1 MVSRP
6 AEADNRQVMVHD
18 AATDYR
24 MAGVVGK
31 NTKSMHAGI
40 GDAVRRKEDLRLL
53 TGRGCYSDDFNFPGQ
68 AYGAALRSPHAH
80 ALIRSIDVSAARAMP
95 GVLDILTG
103 EEARKDGLKPI
114 PHLVAPGTAPDIVLH
129 NRDGSPVPAAP
140 HPILPADR
148 VRHVGTAVAF
158 VIAEAVAA
166 AKDAAE
172 RIVVEYELLPT
183 VIDAK
188 AAIEPDA
195 PRLYDDLPNIMI
207 DAEIG
212 DAAATAEAFAR
223 AVHVTR
229 LDTWVNRVTGVP
241 MEPRAAVGI
250 YDAATGR
257 YTLYA
262 GSGGIVRQKKELSAI
277 LGVPFESVRVVA
289 REIGGNFGTRN
300 SFFPEF
306 AMVAWGSRR
315 IGRPVKWT
323 AERNEAFVSDYMG
336 RDLTVSAELAL
347 DADGGFL
354 ALRSSNLSNVG
365 AHSGSYVPL
374 VKGVGLMTAGYKIP
388 VSHISARA
396 VLSTTMPTTPYRS
409 AGRPE
414 VIYVI
419 ERLIDKAAQEH
430 GFDRVALRKRN
441 LIPPSAFPYKNPQGI
456 TYDNGTYR
464 VVMDRAMELGHW
476 NGFKKR
482 RAEAKKRKKLR
493 GIGLC
498 NYLET
503 TGGYPRERADIT
515 VQPHGK
521 VDVVVGTLSSGQS
534 HETTFAQCVAEWLGV
549 PFDDVHVNESD
560 TDIVKEGGGS
570 HSARSMRLAGIVM
583 GKASDAVI
591 EKGKRIAA
599 HLLETA
605 EDDIGFA
612 AGRYTVKGTDRSV
625 TIFDAAGAA
634 ADGKSV
640 PEELRGPLD
649 ATCDETILQLGF
661 PYGAH
666 VCEVEIDPQTGALQL
681 VNYTAIDD
689 VGRAINPMVVDG
701 QTHGGVAQGVGQ
713 ALWELCAYDADGQLL
728 TASFMDYAMPR
739 ADYLPSFTTDISQ
752 VLTPTNPL
760 GVRGAGEGG
769 TTGALGAVVNAVV
782 DALAEFGVTHIEMP
796 ITPEKI
802 WRAIHTAKK

>member
-1 MVSRP
+1 M
-6 AEADNRQVMVHD
+6 N
-18 AATDYR
+18 
-24 MAGVVGK
+24 
-31 NTKSMHAGI
+31 AGI
-40 GDAVRRKEDLRLL
+40 GQTVRRKEDARLV
-53 TGRGCYSDDFNFPGQ
+53 TGRGNYSDDVNLPGQ
-68 AYGAALRSPHAH
+68 AYGAAVRSPHAH
-80 ALIRSIDVSAARAMP
+80 ALIRSIDVTAARAMP
-95 GVLDILTG
+95 GVLAVLTG
-103 EEARKDGLKPI
+103 QDALADGLTRI
-114 PHLVAPGTAPDIVLH
+114 PHLAAAGTPPDIVLT
-129 NRDGSPVPAAP
+129 NRDGSPVPVAP
-140 HPILPADR
+140 HHVLATDR

-158 VIAEAVAA
+158 VIAETITE

-172 RIVVEYELLPT
+172 KVVVDYEPLPA
-183 VIDAK
+183 VIDAT
-188 AAIEPDA
+188 AAVAPDA

-207 DAEIG
+207 DAEVG
-212 DAAATAEAFAR
+212 DAKATDAAFAR
-223 AVHVTR
+223 AAHVTR

-241 MEPRAAVGI
+241 MEPRAAVGV

-262 GSGGIVRQKKELSAI
+262 GSGGIVRQKKEIAAI
-277 LGVPFESVRVVA
+277 LNVPFESVRVVA
-289 REIGGNFGTRN
+289 HEIGGNFGTRN

-306 AMVAWGSRR
+306 ALVVWGSRKV
-315 IGRPVKWT
+315 GRPVKWT
-323 AERNEAFVSDYMG
+323 AERHEAFVTDYMG

-347 DADGGFL
+347 DADGRFL
-354 ALRSSNLSNVG
+354 ALRTNNLSNVG

-374 VKGVGLMTAGYKIP
+374 VKGVGLVTSGYRIP
-388 VSHISARA
+388 VSHIRARA
-396 VLSTTMPTTPYRS
+396 VLSTTMCTTPYRS

-464 VVMDRAMELGHW
+464 VVMDRAMELGDW
-476 NGFKKR
+476 SGFKRR
-482 RAEAKKRKKLR
+482 RAEARKRKRLR

-498 NYLET
+498 CYLET

-515 VQPHGK
+515 VHPQGR

-549 PFDDVHVNESD
+549 PFDDVYVDESD

-583 GKASDAVI
+583 GNASDLII
-591 EKGKRIAA
+591 EKGKKIAA
-599 HLLETA
+599 HMLETA
-605 EDDIGFA
+605 EDDIAFA
-612 AGRYTVKGTDRSV
+612 GGRFTVKGTDRSV
-625 TIFDAAGAA
+625 GIFDVAAAA
-634 ADGKSV
+634 ADGKDV
-640 PEELRGPLD
+640 PEDLRGPLA
-649 ATCDETILQLGF
+649 ATADETIKQLGF

-666 VCEVEIDPQTGALQL
+666 VCEVEIDPQTGDLDL
-681 VNYTAIDD
+681 VRYTAVDD

-701 QTHGGVAQGVGQ
+701 QTHGGAAQGIGQ
-713 ALWELCAYDADGQLL
+713 ALWERCIYDAHGQLL
-728 TASFMDYAMPR
+728 SASFMDYAMPR
-739 ADYLPSFTTDISQ
+739 ADLLPSFTTDISQ
-752 VLTPTNPL
+752 VLTPTNRL

-796 ITPEKI
+796 VTPERI
-802 WRAIHTAKK
+802 WRAIQSSKA

>member
-1 MVSRP
+1 MNSR
-6 AEADNRQVMVHD
+6 
-18 AATDYR
+18 
-24 MAGVVGK
+24 
-31 NTKSMHAGI
+31 I
-40 GDAVRRKEDLRLL
+40 GGTVRRKEDARLV
-53 TGRGCYSDDFNFPGQ
+53 TGRGNYSDDVNLPGQ
-68 AYGAALRSPHAH
+68 AYGAAVRSPHAH
-80 ALIRSIDVSAARAMP
+80 AHIRSIDTAEARAMP
-95 GVLDILTG
+95 GVLAVLTG
-103 EEARKDGLKPI
+103 ADAVADGLKRI
-114 PHLVAPGTAPDIVLH
+114 PHLTAAGTAPDIVLT

-140 HPILPADR
+140 HHVLPTDR

-158 VIAEAVAA
+158 VIAETVAQ

-172 RIVVEYELLPT
+172 KVEVAYEPLPA

-188 AAIEPDA
+188 AAAAPDA
-195 PRLYDDLPNIMI
+195 PRLYDDLSNIMI
-207 DAEIG
+207 DAEVG
-212 DAAATAEAFAR
+212 DAKATDEAFAR
-223 AVHVTR
+223 AAHVTK

-241 MEPRAAVGI
+241 MEPRAAVGV
-250 YDAATGR
+250 YDPQTKR

-262 GSGGIVRQKKELSAI
+262 GSGGIVRQKKEIAGI
-277 LGVPFESVRVVA
+277 LGVAFDDVRVIA
-289 REIGGNFGTRN
+289 HEIGGNFGTRN

-306 AMVAWGSRR
+306 ALVVWGSRKV
-315 IGRPVKWT
+315 GRPVKWT
-323 AERNEAFVSDYMG
+323 AERHEAFVSDYMG

-347 DADGGFL
+347 DADGRFL
-354 ALRSSNLSNVG
+354 ALRTSNLSNVG

-374 VKGVGLMTAGYKIP
+374 VKGVGLATSGYRIP
-388 VSHISARA
+388 VAHVRARA
-396 VLSTTMPTTPYRS
+396 VLSTTMCTTPYRS

-419 ERLIDKAAQEH
+419 ERLVDKAAQEH

-456 TYDNGTYR
+456 VYDNGTYR
-464 VVMDRAMELGHW
+464 VVMDRAMELGDW
-476 NGFKKR
+476 AGFKRR
-482 RAEAKKRKKLR
+482 RAEARKRKMLR

-498 NYLET
+498 CYLET

-515 VQPHGK
+515 VQPQGR

-549 PFDDVHVNESD
+549 PFDDVYIDESD

-583 GKASDAVI
+583 GNASDMIV
-591 EKGKRIAA
+591 EKGKKIAA
-599 HLLETA
+599 HMLETA
-605 EDDIGFA
+605 EEDIGFA
-612 AGRYTVKGTDRSV
+612 GGRFTVKGTDRSV
-625 TIFDAAGAA
+625 GIFDVAKAASE
-634 ADGKSV
+634 GKNV
-640 PEELRGPLD
+640 PEDLSGPLA
-649 ATCDETILQLGF
+649 ATSDETIKQLGF

-666 VCEVEIDPQTGALQL
+666 VCEVEIDPQTGKLDL
-681 VNYTAIDD
+681 VRYTAVDD

-701 QTHGGVAQGVGQ
+701 QTHGGAAQGIGQ
-713 ALWELCAYDADGQLL
+713 ALWECCTYDDEGQLL
-728 TASFMDYAMPR
+728 AASFMDYAMPR

-752 VLTPTNPL
+752 VLTPTNKL

-796 ITPEKI
+796 VTPERI
-802 WRAIHTAKK
+802 WRAIHSSKA

>member
-1 MVSRP
+1 MISSL
-6 AEADNRQVMVHD
+6 HG
-18 AATDYR
+18 T
-24 MAGVVGK
+24 
-31 NTKSMHAGI
+31 SSGI
-40 GDAVRRKEDLRLL
+40 GDPVRRKEDLRLL

-68 AYGAALRSPHAH
+68 AYGAALRAPHAH

-95 GVLDILTG
+95 GVLAVLTG
-103 EEARKDGLKPI
+103 QDARADGLQRI
-114 PHLVAPGTAPDIVLH
+114 PHLAAPGNPPDLVLK
-129 NRDGSPVPAAP
+129 NRDGSAVPVAP
-140 HPILPADR
+140 HHILPTDR

-158 VIAEAVAA
+158 VIAETVAA

-172 RIVVEYELLPT
+172 RLIVDYEPLPAVT
-183 VIDAK
+183 DAK
-188 AAIEPDA
+188 AAVENGA

-207 DAEIG
+207 DAEVG
-212 DAAATAEAFAR
+212 DATAVADAFAR
-223 AVHVTR
+223 AAFVTR
-229 LDTWVNRVTGVP
+229 LDTWINRVTGVP
-241 MEPRAAVGI
+241 MEPRCAVGI
-250 YDAATGR
+250 YDPADGR

-262 GSGGIVRQKKELSAI
+262 GSGGIVRQKKELAAI
-277 LGVPFESVRVVA
+277 LGVPFESVRVIA

-315 IGRPVKWT
+315 VGRPVKWT
-323 AERNEAFVSDYMG
+323 AERHEAFISDYMG

-347 DADGGFL
+347 DADGRFL
-354 ALRSSNLSNVG
+354 ALRTSNLSNIG

-374 VKGVGLMTAGYKIP
+374 VKGVGLATAGYRIP
-388 VSHISARA
+388 TAHIHARA
-396 VLSTTMPTTPYRS
+396 VLSTTMPTIPYRS

-430 GFDRVALRKRN
+430 GFDRVSLRRRN

-464 VVMDRAMELGHW
+464 IVMDRAMELGDW
-476 NGFKKR
+476 KGFKRR
-482 RAEAKKRKKLR
+482 RAEARKSKRLR

-498 NYLET
+498 CYLET

-515 VQPHGK
+515 VRPDRR

-549 PFDDVHVNESD
+549 PFDDVYINESD

-583 GKASDAVI
+583 GKASDLVI
-591 EKGKRIAA
+591 EKGKKIAA
-599 HLLETA
+599 HMLETA
-605 EDDIGFA
+605 EDDIAFA
-612 AGRYTVKGTDRSV
+612 GGRFTVKGTDRSV
-625 TIFDAAGAA
+625 GIFETAAAA
-634 ADGKSV
+634 ADGTSV
-640 PEELRGPLD
+640 PEDLRGPLA
-649 ATCDETILQLGF
+649 ATSDETILQLGF

-666 VCEVEIDPQTGALQL
+666 VCEVEIDPQTGALDL
-681 VNYTAIDD
+681 VRYTAVDD
-689 VGRAINPMVVDG
+689 VGRAVNPMVVDG
-701 QTHGGVAQGVGQ
+701 QTHGGAAQGIGQ
-713 ALWELCAYDADGQLL
+713 ALWELCAYDTQGQLL
-728 TASFMDYAMPR
+728 SASFMDYAMPR
-739 ADYLPSFTTDISQ
+739 ADTLPSFTTDISE
-752 VLTPTNPL
+752 VLTPTNRL

-796 ITPEKI
+796 ATPERI
-802 WRAIHTAKK
+802 WRAIHSAKKQ

>member
-1 MVSRP
+1 MP
-6 AEADNRQVMVHD
+6 
-18 AATDYR
+18 
-24 MAGVVGK
+24 
-31 NTKSMHAGI
+31 AGI
-40 GDAVRRKEDLRLL
+40 GDTVRRKEDLRLV

-68 AYGAALRSPHAH
+68 VYAAMVRSPHAH
-80 ALIRSIDVSAARAMP
+80 ARIRSIDVNAARTMP
-95 GVLDILTG
+95 GVLAVLTG
-103 EEARKDGLKPI
+103 QDALADGLTRI
-114 PHLVAPGTAPDIVLH
+114 PHLAAPGTPPDIVLH

-140 HPILPADR
+140 HPVLPTDR
-148 VRHVGTAVAF
+148 VRHVGQAVAF
-158 VIAEAVAA
+158 VIAETVAQ

-172 RIVVEYELLPT
+172 KVVVDYEPLP
-183 VIDAK
+183 VVMDG
-188 AAIEPDA
+188 AASTASDA

-207 DAEIG
+207 DAEVG
-212 DAAATAEAFAR
+212 DVAATDAAFAR
-223 AVHVTR
+223 AAYVTR

-241 MEPRAAVGI
+241 MEPRAAVGV
-250 YDAATGR
+250 YDATSGR

-262 GSGGIVRQKKELSAI
+262 GSGGIVRQKKEIAQI
-277 LGVPFESVRVVA
+277 LGVPFESVRVIA
-289 REIGGNFGTRN
+289 KEIGGNFGTRN

-306 AMVAWGSRR
+306 AMVVWGAKRV
-315 IGRPVKWT
+315 GRPVKWT
-323 AERNEAFVSDYMG
+323 AERHEAFVTDYMG

-347 DADGGFL
+347 DADGRFL

-374 VKGVGLMTAGYKIP
+374 VKGVGLVTSGYRIP
-388 VSHISARA
+388 VAHIRARA
-396 VLSTTMPTTPYRS
+396 VLSNTMCTTPYRS

-419 ERLIDKAAQEH
+419 ERLIDKAAAEH
-430 GFDRVALRKRN
+430 GFDRVSLRKRN

-464 VVMDRAMELGHW
+464 AVMDRAMELGDW
-476 NGFKKR
+476 KGFKKR
-482 RAEAKKRKKLR
+482 RTEARKRKRLR

-498 NYLET
+498 CYLET

-515 VQPHGK
+515 VQPQGK

-549 PFDDVHVNESD
+549 PFDDVHVFESD

-583 GKASDAVI
+583 GNASDAII

-599 HLLETA
+599 HMLETA
-605 EDDIGFA
+605 EDDIAFA
-612 AGRYTVKGTDRSV
+612 AGRFTVKGTDRSLG
-625 TIFDAAGAA
+625 IFDVAKAAAAG
-634 ADGKSV
+634 DKVV
-640 PEELRGPLD
+640 PDDLRGPLA
-649 ATCDETILQLGF
+649 ATADETIRQLGF

-666 VCEVEIDPQTGALQL
+666 VCEVEIDPQTGALDL
-681 VNYTAIDD
+681 IRYTAVDD

-701 QTHGGVAQGVGQ
+701 QTHGGAAQGIGQ
-713 ALWELCAYDADGQLL
+713 ALWELCAYDAEGQFLS
-728 TASFMDYAMPR
+728 ASFMDYAMPR
-739 ADYLPSFTTDISQ
+739 ADLLPSFTTDISQ
-752 VLTPTNPL
+752 VLTPTNRL

-796 ITPEKI
+796 VTPERI
-802 WRAIHTAKK
+802 WRAIHSLPSP

>member
-1 MVSRP
+1 M
-6 AEADNRQVMVHD
+6 N
-18 AATDYR
+18 
-24 MAGVVGK
+24 
-31 NTKSMHAGI
+31 AGI
-40 GDAVRRKEDLRLL
+40 GDTVRRKEDLRLL
-53 TGRGCYSDDFNFPGQ
+53 TGRGCYSDDFNLPGQ
-68 AYGAALRSPHAH
+68 AYGAVLRSPHGH
-80 ALIRSIDVSAARAMP
+80 ALIRSIDVAAARAMP
-95 GVLDILTG
+95 GVLAVLTG
-103 EEARKDGLKPI
+103 EDARADGLKAI
-114 PHLVAPGTAPDIVLH
+114 PHLAGPGAPPDIVLK
-129 NRDGSPVPAAP
+129 NRDGSAVPVAP
-140 HPILPADR
+140 HHVLPTDR

-158 VIAEAVAA
+158 VIAVTGAA
-166 AKDAAE
+166 AKDPAE
-172 RIVVEYELLPT
+172 RIVVEYEPLPAVT
-183 VIDAK
+183 EAK
-188 AAIEPDA
+188 AAVAPNA

-207 DAEIG
+207 DAEVG
-212 DAAATAEAFAR
+212 DAAATADAFAR
-223 AVHVTR
+223 AAHVTR
-229 LDTWVNRVTGVP
+229 LDTWINRVTGVP
-241 MEPRAAVGI
+241 MEPRAAVGV
-250 YDAATGR
+250 YDAASGR

-277 LGVPFESVRVVA
+277 LGVPFEAVRVIA

-306 AMVAWGSRR
+306 ALVTWGSRR

-323 AERNEAFVSDYMG
+323 CERSESFVSDYMG

-347 DADGGFL
+347 DADGRFL
-354 ALRSSNLSNVG
+354 ALRTNNLSNVG

-374 VKGVGLMTAGYKIP
+374 FKGVGLATAGYRIP
-388 VSHISARA
+388 TSYISARA

-430 GFDRVALRKRN
+430 GFDRVALRRRN
-441 LIPPSAFPYKNPQGI
+441 LIPPSALPYKNPQGL

-464 VVMDRAMELGHW
+464 AVMERALVLGDW
-476 NGFKKR
+476 KGFKRR
-482 RAEAKKRKKLR
+482 RAEARKRKRLR

-515 VQPHGK
+515 VQPQGR

-549 PFDDVHVNESD
+549 PFDDVYVNESD

-583 GKASDAVI
+583 GNASDAVI
-591 EKGKRIAA
+591 EKGKKIAA
-599 HLLETA
+599 HMLETA
-605 EDDIGFA
+605 EYDIAFA
-612 AGRYTVKGTDRSV
+612 AGRFTVKGTDRSIG
-625 TIFDAAGAA
+625 IFDVAAAA

-640 PEELRGPLD
+640 PEDLSGPLA
-649 ATCDETILQLGF
+649 ATSDETIRQLGF

-666 VCEVEIDPQTGALQL
+666 VCEVEIDPLTGALE
-681 VNYTAIDD
+681 VVRYTAVDD

-701 QTHGGVAQGVGQ
+701 QTHGGAAQGIGQ
-713 ALWELCAYDADGQLL
+713 ALWELCAYDAQGQLL
-728 TASFMDYAMPR
+728 SASFMDYCMPR
-739 ADYLPSFTTDISQ
+739 ADILPSFTTGISQ
-752 VLTPTNPL
+752 VLTPTNRL

-796 ITPEKI
+796 VTPERI
-802 WRAIHTAKK
+802 WRAIQSSRTS